1 MLLQFYPCL
10 MLRSAHSVFEAVGIL
25 GALEVHC
32 RGCPQQEDCK
42 ITRNKLVKGNE
53 TQFSHP

>member
-1 MLLQFYPCL
+1 MFDAWISSFCF
-10 MLRSAHSVFEAVGIL
+10 FEVVGIL
-25 GALEVHC
+25 GAMEVYC

-53 TQFSHP
+53 TQFSHL